1 MAAPQPDQIDLVAV
15 MLLDLRATSDAQ
27 KRCIASAQASAEE
40 YRVGRDPR
48 SLDDIGD
55 ALAKAAE
62 QARVLADGLVEVR
75 KVLRGVGGGVVDAT

>member
-1 MAAPQPDQIDLVAV
+1 MATPQPDQIDLVAV
-15 MLLDLRATSDAQ
+15 MLLDVRATSDAQ

-62 QARVLADGLVEVR
+62 HTRVLAEGLTEVR
-75 KVLRGVGGGVVDAT
+75 KVLRGVGSGVAET